1 MLVLFHCVIQRR
13 DESIYKDSEP
23 QNGDIPIRTH
33 HYERIFKRMD
43 QFNSR
48 WFWIISLE
56 NLYITTFA
64 AMGGPFTPACSFLP
78 SRSPMSSALITKLLV
93 GRKKTLNPYL
103 ISTFPTPTFFYLSL
117 YDHPN
122 RLYYRCL
129 CRQCHCQPP
138 VSRPVLESIRSTVCT
153 GYLLHLESHA

>member
-1 MLVLFHCVIQRR
+1 
-13 DESIYKDSEP
+13 
-23 QNGDIPIRTH
+23 
-33 HYERIFKRMD
+33 
-43 QFNSR
+43 
-48 WFWIISLE
+48 
-56 NLYITTFA
+56 
-64 AMGGPFTPACSFLP
+64 MGGPFTPACSFLP

-122 RLYYRCL
+122 RLYYHCL

-153 GYLLHLESHA
+153 GYCTWNHMHSNHVHIQLQIQHGKDSWKPAFMQTLPVEYVLYTKMNIYACSLIP